1 MVILEVVFEFMERN
15 LKKWK
20 ILTKIEH
27 LSENV
32 ETSKII
38 YSRPSL
44 NVIGYSD
51 MQESGAF

>member
-20 ILTKIEH
+20 ILTKIEY

-44 NVIGYSD
+44 NVTGYSD